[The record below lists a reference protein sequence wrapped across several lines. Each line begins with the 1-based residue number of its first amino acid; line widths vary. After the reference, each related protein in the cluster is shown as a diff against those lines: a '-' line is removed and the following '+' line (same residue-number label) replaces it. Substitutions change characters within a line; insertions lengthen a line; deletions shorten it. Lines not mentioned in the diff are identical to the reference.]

1 MKTLSSEIMRYNTL
15 SKPTK
20 KLNESVSGDEVEVF
34 MNTWNNYNTYG
45 ADEGTTP
52 TGWMSPEE
60 ALEYCEKYAEF
71 EPFINDVENCP
82 FEVSEYDNA
91 PSKLEEIIRYNEYE
105 DKELLKNA
113 METGQYET
121 VDEYID
127 ILERGDYIWFPGVE
141 SDDDLGRA
149 YVDMC
154 GGINEAVGQ
163 DRISEFFDA
172 DRYKDDIEYDER
184 LYFAEENGIDVDDE
198 DFPEDEFEEWLDA
211 IVDDRAH
218 NFADGDDG
226 YFDYDALGSE
236 LSYDYTY
243 TTDGAICFL

>member
-1 MKTLSSEIMRYNTL
+1 
-15 SKPTK
+15 
-20 KLNESVSGDEVEVF
+20 
-34 MNTWNNYNTYG
+34 
-45 ADEGTTP
+45 
-52 TGWMSPEE
+52 
-60 ALEYCEKYAEF
+60 
-71 EPFINDVENCP
+71 
-82 FEVSEYDNA
+82 
-91 PSKLEEIIRYNEYE
+91 
-105 DKELLKNA
+105 

-198 DFPEDEFEEWLDA
+198 DFPEDEFEEWVDA
-211 IVDDRAH
+211 IVDDRAQ

>member
-198 DFPEDEFEEWLDA
+198 DFPEDEFEETVSLMKE
-211 IVDDRAH
+211 IKEITLFLYSLY
-218 NFADGDDG
+218 NFS
-226 YFDYDALGSE
+226 LIL
-236 LSYDYTY
+236 LSP
-243 TTDGAICFL
+243 IPKIMFLL